1 MNTRKLFALIAVAS
15 AVLGVL
21 FLACDDKNK
30 IEMEDDTSIVEDNN
44 IIYLKSSL
52 GGCNSKTLEM
62 IKSDGDDVRSE
73 DKNDTTIIQIQKDT
87 LTIQVGLNY
96 ICCAPFVTDCDIV
109 NDSIF
114 ILITDTA
121 PSQSSYCRCH
131 CYYTFKYYF
140 TGLAD
145 KKYYWRITLID
156 PREKDKILFDEG
168 VINGGVRS
176 IEGTYVGTYTT
187 IGPELFWKT
196 SPTIEFK
203 NGKYAGSGFSDGS
216 HFDIQSGNFT
226 VNLRENKLIFDL
238 TNIEHDPSAPN
249 IDFML
254 TPWHSDWYLSGE
266 YEYKIDGDKLTF
278 SKNVVV
284 EEKQYEF
291 KFELNK
297 SR

>member
-30 IEMEDDTSIVEDNN
+30 IGIEDETSIVEDQN

-121 PSQSSYCRCH
+121 PSQSSY
-131 CYYTFKYYF
+131 
-140 TGLAD
+140 
-145 KKYYWRITLID
+145 
-156 PREKDKILFDEG
+156 
-168 VINGGVRS
+168 
-176 IEGTYVGTYTT
+176 
-187 IGPELFWKT
+187 
-196 SPTIEFK
+196 
-203 NGKYAGSGFSDGS
+203 
-216 HFDIQSGNFT
+216 
-226 VNLRENKLIFDL
+226 
-238 TNIEHDPSAPN
+238 
-249 IDFML
+249 
-254 TPWHSDWYLSGE
+254 
-266 YEYKIDGDKLTF
+266 
-278 SKNVVV
+278 
-284 EEKQYEF
+284 
-291 KFELNK
+291 
-297 SR
+297 